1 MDADIIFVL
10 KSEIRFFILI
20 SLKNGPKTPTQLT
33 EQNKFYITHI
43 STNLKE
49 LEEKGLIC
57 CINPEK
63 QKNKLFQLTENG
75 KNIIKE
81 IHNMTKL

>member
-1 MDADIIFVL
+1 MDSDLIFVL

-33 EQNKFYITHI
+33 EENKFYITHI

-49 LEEKGLIC
+49 LEEKGLII

-63 QKNKLFQLTENG
+63 QKNKLFQLTKNG
-75 KNIIKE
+75 IKLIEE
-81 IHNMTKL
+81 IHKMTKL